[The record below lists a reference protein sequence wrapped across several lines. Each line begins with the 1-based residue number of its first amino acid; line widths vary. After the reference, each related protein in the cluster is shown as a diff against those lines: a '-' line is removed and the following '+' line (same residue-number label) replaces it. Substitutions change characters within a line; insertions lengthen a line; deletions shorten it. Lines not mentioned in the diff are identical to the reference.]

1 MRDEEMLQKL
11 LRLKRYETPG
21 DDYFE
26 RFLDEFHARMA
37 RESRARHGVKDR
49 FYAWLEELFPS
60 PRLGWSAAAGGM
72 MAVVAFAF
80 LVSNKAPLGNQGH
93 FVDNQHQGLP
103 SSMEF
108 ASLPPIPSAPPV
120 ASTSEPVTPT
130 PIMFPELMAPVSY
143 SPSRAADGASSDSV
157 NLTTTGEIVRRANW
171 DNILRLRDSGAG
183 SPSVANAPA
192 NMNTPETVLI
202 LDQDDNSTER

>member
-49 FYAWLEELFPS
+49 VFAWLEELFPS

-80 LVSNKAPLGNQGH
+80 LVSNHSPMGANKGMANKEYQRPE
-93 FVDNQHQGLP
+93 VP
-103 SSMEF
+103 SGMDI
-108 ASLPPIPSAPPV
+108 ASANTGVLPPVPPVPAPPAV
-120 ASTSEPVTPT
+120 EPTAPT
-130 PIMFPELMAPVSY
+130 PIIFPELMAPVSY
-143 SPSRAADGASSDSV
+143 SFSRANGTDGPV
-157 NLTTTGEIVRRANW
+157 NLTSPV
-171 DNILRLRDSGAG
+171 ILRREDRDKLLHLQDTTTTATGSGA
-183 SPSVANAPA
+183 ANNA
-192 NMNTPETVLI
+192 ETILI
-202 LDQDDNSTER
+202 LDQNAEPQR

>member
-11 LRLKRYETPG
+11 LRLKQYETPG

-80 LVSNKAPLGNQGH
+80 VVSNNDRPLGGS
-93 FVDNQHQGLP
+93 GLVAKSP
-103 SSMEF
+103 RSLSTEREIFAGVPQVESASS
-108 ASLPPIPSAPPV
+108 SLATTSPV
-120 ASTSEPVTPT
+120 AAEKTAPS
-130 PIMFPELMAPVSY
+130 PIIFPELIAPVSY
-143 SPSRAADGASSDSV
+143 SLSRSGDRV
-157 NLTTTGEIVRRANW
+157 NLTAPGSFLRPGDL
-171 DNILRLRDSGAG
+171 DNAFRLSQQGQAG
-183 SPSVANAPA
+183 SPETIFILDPNAP
-192 NMNTPETVLI
+192 PLVP
-202 LDQDDNSTER
+202 QD